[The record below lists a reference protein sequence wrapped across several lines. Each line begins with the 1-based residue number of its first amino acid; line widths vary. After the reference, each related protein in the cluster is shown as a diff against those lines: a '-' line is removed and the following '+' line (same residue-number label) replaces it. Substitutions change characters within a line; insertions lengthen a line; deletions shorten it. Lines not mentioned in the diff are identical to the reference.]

1 MIKELAYLLGYF
13 YADGC
18 LSSKT
23 IEKKYNKGFSTYY
36 RLTLEIVSTDCE
48 YIKYCLNKLNIDFS
62 IRSRMR
68 KNSNHEQT
76 CFTISTKNELFEVF
90 KNVLSDKTDMSK
102 AFDYIELDYYPY
114 FLRGFF
120 DGDGCIAI
128 SKRNVCRLYFY
139 GNYSQL
145 WDSIFKIL
153 TFLDIKYTYQQISRK
168 NGNHKSSHV
177 VISNKEGINK
187 LFEFIYPNRI
197 FDFGLYR
204 KFEKLNKVSETI
216 KNVYIRHSC
225 IQIAPSVKIY
235 N

>member
-1 MIKELAYLLGYF
+1 MTKELAYLLGYF

-36 RLTLEIVSTDCE
+36 KLTLEIVSTDCE
-48 YIKYCLNKLNIDFS
+48 YIKYCLNKLNINFS
-62 IRSRMR
+62 IRTRMR
-68 KNSNHEQT
+68 KNSIHEQT
-76 CFTISTKNELFEVF
+76 CFTISTKNKLFEIF

-102 AFDYIELDYYPY
+102 AFDCIQLDSYPY

-120 DGDGCIAI
+120 DGDGCIFNNSTRA
-128 SKRNVCRLYFY
+128 SLYMY
-139 GNYSQL
+139 GSYEQIWTPVTN
-145 WDSIFKIL
+145 IL
-153 TFLDIKYTYQQISRK
+153 NILDIKYTYQQISRK
-168 NGNHKSSHV
+168 NGNHKSSHI

-187 LFEFIYPNRI
+187 FFEFIYPDRI

-204 KFEKLNKVSETI
+204 KFEKLNKVNQMI
-216 KNVYIRHSC
+216 KNIHTKHTS

-235 N
+235 T